1 MFSFFMQAK
10 EGDQEEEEDI
20 KTGPMHVPTEGIFYQ
35 HDNRLGEGDDEPQ

>member
-1 MFSFFMQAK
+1 MQAK

-35 HDNRLGEGDDEPQ
+35 HDNRLGEGDDEPQWVL